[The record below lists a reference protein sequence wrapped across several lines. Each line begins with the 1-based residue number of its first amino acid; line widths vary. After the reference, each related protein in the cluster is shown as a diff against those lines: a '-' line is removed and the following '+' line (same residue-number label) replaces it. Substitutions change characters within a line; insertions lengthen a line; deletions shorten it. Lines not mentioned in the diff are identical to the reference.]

1 MHVRKFEADS
11 LEEALKDIKRELG
24 PDAIILKTIT
34 NKGLKGAFKKKRI
47 EITAAISEK
56 NYTKK
61 AQVDHA
67 LGDENRDKF
76 YNSSS
81 SYVSNMIDNYSGSQ
95 SQEVTSSQPT
105 AGASYGKMGL
115 NKPVNSRQSASQASS
130 APKELPSVIKSSLD
144 DFLGA
149 REEEERQKEFVQEEP
164 TPAVEYVD
172 HRQEAHYQAQNNYQE
187 AAQKHNDEMNHQAQE
202 ELSSQKRKIED
213 LERQLFDLTKHIER
227 LDKKEPQGI
236 FQLRTTL
243 KSLDISD
250 HYIQSITKKAT
261 FELSR
266 EELEN
271 QEVVFEFAL
280 REMLGEVPTAMPLF
294 SSLDST
300 QTPVVTVLMSETSS
314 GQTSMLQKIGALKEQ
329 AVLIK
334 NLAPGQEASPSFTDK
349 VFNLNVVYTRSIAEM
364 VSECRKAVEAG
375 KSIFIDYKTLESQMN
390 ETKKF
395 VDGLRRSFDKVEV
408 LVTLS
413 AINSELYNKKV
424 MNRYK
429 KLSDGLVISHLDLC
443 LNFGALFNIVE
454 GDDSLPYKFFGTGEV
469 IPDDLEAATAE
480 RILAGIFQLT

>member
-67 LGDENRDKF
+67 LGEENREQF
-76 YNSSS
+76 YNSNS

-95 SQEVTSSQPT
+95 TKEVNQNP
-105 AGASYGKMGL
+105 GMNVSYAKLGL
-115 NKPVNSRQSASQASS
+115 NKPVNSSN

-149 REEEERQKEFVQEEP
+149 KEEENNQKEVEYSNASNRDIDYGQEE
-164 TPAVEYVD
+164 
-172 HRQEAHYQAQNNYQE
+172 QARVQLQTSYQE
-187 AAQKHNDEMNHQAQE
+187 ATQKHNDEMNEQAQE
-202 ELSSQKRKIED
+202 QLTSQKRKIED

-266 EELEN
+266 DELEN
-271 QEVVFEFAL
+271 QEIVFEFAL

-329 AVLIK
+329 AILIK

-349 VFNLNVVYTRSIAEM
+349 VFNLDVIYTRSIAEM
-364 VSECRKAVEAG
+364 VSECRRAIESG
-375 KSIFIDYKTLESQMN
+375 KSVFIDYKNLESQMN

-413 AINSELYNKKV
+413 AINSELYNRKV

-454 GDDSLPYKFFGTGEV
+454 GNDSLPFKFFGTGEV

-480 RILAGIFQLT
+480 RILAGIFQLS